1 MKKVLKISAI
11 TLSVIIGLIL
21 ILAIIGI
28 SYFFI
33 STNDVKL
40 DLSKLDGNYSN
51 VKIFDGDNRQ
61 IMLKNSNYTSISEVS
76 PYIIDTFVSVE
87 DKRFFKHKGIDI
99 TRMCSAA
106 VKNIGSKS
114 LKEGASTITQQL
126 IKNTHLTNDKTFK
139 RKLSEIRLALKLEK
153 QLSKEQIMEKYLNN
167 LYFGSGIYGVH
178 DACLAFFDK
187 LPADVNLSEAA
198 MLVGVVKNPAKNSPI
213 TNFDGAIDRQ
223 KVVFSVLKNNK
234 TYDTK
239 TIENA
244 KNNEIIL
251 KNGLIY
257 NKTYKSFINNALF
270 ESTMLLNMSEKEI
283 ASNGYK
289 IVTYLNQELQESM
302 YNEMESCNNDYNFV
316 RASID
321 NNAMGVTSYI
331 SNLTQLDK
339 DISRQA
345 GSIIKPFSVF
355 LPAYENN
362 MINSLTQIL
371 DEKTDFN
378 GYSPSNYNNVY
389 HGYVS
394 VKDAVAHSYNIP
406 AVKLLNELGIDA
418 SVEFL
423 SRYGINVNNKSK
435 NLTLALGAN
444 SISPLK
450 IASCYSSIAN
460 NGYFED
466 CKFVK
471 QIIDSNGK
479 IVYSRKNASFQV
491 VSQDINY
498 LMLDNLFEVA
508 KNGTGKKLK
517 NLPYQIACK
526 TGTVASSNGYNTDA
540 WCCAITSKDT
550 FIAWDGAKQG
560 DFLDKNHGG
569 SSFPAM
575 SVKDYAD
582 FVYRSEKPKDFDLP
596 QDIVKLNVDYDKLQN
611 EHIVIAVPD
620 NFEGSTITGIFTKQ
634 NLPKMAAYA
643 VDFNINSGFFEDVI
657 EFNGNIGAKYN
668 IYIDN
673 NGEKVLINNIV
684 CNGDIV
690 RLIIKKDNVFK
701 HYNYFVEYCPD

>member
-257 NKTYKSFINNALF
+257 NKIYKSFINNALF

-331 SNLTQLDK
+331 SNLAQLDK

-406 AVKLLNELGIDA
+406 AVKLLNELGIDS

-526 TGTVASSNGYNTDA
+526 TGTVASSNGDNTDA

-596 QDIVKLNVDYDKLQN
+596 QDIFKLNVDYDKLQN

-657 EFNGNIGAKYN
+657 EFNGDIGAKYN

>member
-11 TLSVIIGLIL
+11 TLSIIIGLIL

-51 VKIFDGDNRQ
+51 VKIFDDENRQ
-61 IMLKNSNYTSISEVS
+61 IMLKNSNYTPISEVS

-198 MLVGVVKNPAKNSPI
+198 ILVGVVKNPAKNSPI

-234 TYDTK
+234 TYDIK

-257 NKTYKSFINNALF
+257 NKIYKSFINNALF
-270 ESTMLLNMSEKEI
+270 ESTLLLNMSEKEI

-289 IVTYLNQELQESM
+289 IVTYLNQELQESI

-331 SNLTQLDK
+331 SNLAQLDK

-345 GSIIKPFSVF
+345 GSIMKPFSVF

-371 DEKTDFN
+371 DEKVDFN

-460 NGYFED
+460 SGYFED

-471 QIIDSNGK
+471 QIIDSDGK
-479 IVYSRKNASFQV
+479 IVYSRKNTSFQV

-526 TGTVASSNGYNTDA
+526 TGTVASSNGDNTDA

-596 QDIVKLNVDYDKLQN
+596 QDIFKLNVDYDKLQN

>member
-139 RKLSEIRLALKLEK
+139 RKLSEIRLAIKLEK

-244 KNNEIIL
+244 KNNEIVL

-321 NNAMGVTSYI
+321 NNVMGVTSYI
-331 SNLTQLDK
+331 SNLAQLDK

-345 GSIIKPFSVF
+345 GSIMKPFSVF

-508 KNGTGKKLK
+508 KNGTGRKLK

-596 QDIVKLNVDYDKLQN
+596 QDIFKLNVDYDKLQN

-690 RLIIKKDNVFK
+690 RLIIKKYNVFK

>member
-690 RLIIKKDNVFK
+690 RLIIKKDNVSK

>member
-61 IMLKNSNYTSISEVS
+61 IMLKNSNYTPISEVS

-139 RKLSEIRLALKLEK
+139 RKLSEIRLAIKLEK

-331 SNLTQLDK
+331 SNLAQLDK

-526 TGTVASSNGYNTDA
+526 TGTVASSNGDNTDA

-596 QDIVKLNVDYDKLQN
+596 QDIFKLNVDYDKLQN

-657 EFNGNIGAKYN
+657 EFNGYIGAKYN